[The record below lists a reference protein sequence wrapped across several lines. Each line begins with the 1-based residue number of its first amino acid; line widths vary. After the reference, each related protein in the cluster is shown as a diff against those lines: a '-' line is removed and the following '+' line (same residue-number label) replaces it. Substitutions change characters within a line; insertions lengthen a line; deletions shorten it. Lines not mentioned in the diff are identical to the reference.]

1 MTDSPIQ
8 QCTQWL
14 EWYSQQYGPSQKDPA
29 AVGRLIRAT
38 VDYLDWMKSVNY
50 SIDAQHLHRRQL
62 ELFLD
67 FVKNRRLPWQQLF
80 TVNTR
85 KHFKKING
93 LATTAAINGLS
104 RYLVKQGLIKTPLP
118 QHPKQRKLTGTFE
131 DYLQFRQDG
140 HQTDTHQLVA
150 IRRVLSALCDYL
162 NRQDIILHQLR
173 IEDLDAFMAEFCQ
186 PFLPG
191 TCRIYRTIVRGFLTY
206 LHLQRG
212 ILKKDL
218 APLLIGAP
226 QFAKAKPP
234 KFLRPHEVELL
245 FDSLSV
251 SSAKDL
257 RTYVMVHLAYTLGL
271 RPCEIC
277 RITLD
282 DIAFKKAQLSLED
295 RKNTQP
301 LMLPIPEKTLKAI
314 VAYIVGG
321 RPNSDDRHLILS
333 LAAPYGPIVPGLVG
347 RYIQQAMHKAGLN
360 STPYWLR
367 HSYAQHL
374 LSSGAS
380 IYEIKEMLGH
390 RHIESSRKYLHIHTD
405 LMREVIL
412 DEPL

>member
-1 MTDSPIQ
+1 MTDSLIQ

-295 RKNTQP
+295 RKTTQP

-314 VAYIVGG
+314 VVYIVGG

-333 LAAPYGPIVPGLVG
+333 LAAPYGPIVAGLVG
-347 RYIQQAMHKAGLN
+347 HYIQQAMHKAGLN

-380 IYEIKEMLGH
+380 IYEIKQMLGH

>member
-8 QCTQWL
+8 QCTPLL
-14 EWYSQQYGPSQKDPA
+14 EWYSQQYGPPQKDPA
-29 AVGRLIRAT
+29 AVGRLIQAT
-38 VDYLDWMKSVNY
+38 ADYLNWMKSVNY
-50 SIDAQHLHRRQL
+50 RLGTQYQHQIQL

-85 KHFKKING
+85 KHFKKISG

-104 RYLVKQGLIKTPLP
+104 RYLVKQGQIKTPLP
-118 QHPKQRKLTGTFE
+118 QHPQQKKLTGIFE
-131 DYLQFRQDG
+131 DYLQLRQDG

-162 NRQDIILHQLR
+162 SEQDITLQRLR
-173 IEDLDAFMAEFCQ
+173 IDDLDAFMAKFSQ
-186 PFLPG
+186 PFSSG
-191 TCRIYRTIVRGFLTY
+191 TCGTYRTIVRGFLTY
-206 LHLQRG
+206 LHQQRG

-218 APLLIGAP
+218 APLVIGAP

-234 KFLRPHEVELL
+234 KFLRRHEVKQL

-251 SSAKDL
+251 SCAKEL

-282 DIAFKKAQLSLED
+282 DIGFKKAQITIED
-295 RKNTQP
+295 RKNNQP
-301 LMLPIPEKTLKAI
+301 LTLPIPEKTLKAI
-314 VAYIVGG
+314 VAYMVGA
-321 RPNSDDRHLILS
+321 RSKSNDRHLILS

-347 RYIQQAMHKAGLN
+347 RYIQQAMHKAGLS

-367 HSYAQHL
+367 HYAEFRTMPSNSPITPPDGTLDLQT
-374 LSSGAS
+374 
-380 IYEIKEMLGH
+380 
-390 RHIESSRKYLHIHTD
+390 RHSFCLFSLNVNLNKGG
-405 LMREVIL
+405 
-412 DEPL
+412 

>member
-1 MTDSPIQ
+1 MADSHIQ
-8 QCTQWL
+8 QCTEWL
-14 EWYSQQYGPSQKDPA
+14 DWYIQQYGSPQKDPS
-29 AVGRLIRAT
+29 AVARLIRAT
-38 VDYLDWMKSVNY
+38 ADYLHWMKSVNY
-50 SIDAQHLHRRQL
+50 SSATQHLHRRQL

-67 FVKNRRLPWQQLF
+67 FVKNRRFHWQQLF
-80 TVNTR
+80 TVKTR
-85 KHFKKING
+85 EHFKKISG
-93 LATTAAINGLS
+93 LATTTAVNGLS
-104 RYLVKQGLIKTPLP
+104 RYLVEQGQIKTPLP
-118 QHPKQRKLTGTFE
+118 QHPQQRKLTGTFE

-140 HQTDTHQLVA
+140 HQTDTHQLKS
-150 IRRVLSALCDYL
+150 ITRVLSALCDYFNQRGITL
-162 NRQDIILHQLR
+162 QRLG

-191 TCRIYRTIVRGFLTY
+191 TCSNYRSIVRGFLSY
-206 LHLQRG
+206 LYQQRG
-212 ILKKDL
+212 ILKKEL

-234 KFLRPHEVELL
+234 KFLRPHEVQQL
-245 FDSLSV
+245 FESLSV
-251 SSAKDL
+251 SCPKDL

-282 DIAFKKAQLSLED
+282 DIAFKKEQVSVED
-295 RKNTQP
+295 RKNKQP
-301 LMLPIPEKTLKAI
+301 LTLPIPEQTLKAI
-314 VAYIVGG
+314 VAYMVGG
-321 RPNSDDRHLILS
+321 RPTSRDRHLILS
-333 LAAPYGPIVPGLVG
+333 FHAPYGPIVSGLVG
-347 RYIQQAMHKAGLN
+347 RYIQEAMHKAGLT

-390 RHIESSRKYLHIHTD
+390 RHIESSRKYLHIHID

>member
-1 MTDSPIQ
+1 MADSPIQ

-14 EWYSQQYGPSQKDPA
+14 EWYSQQYGPPQKDPA
-29 AVGRLIRAT
+29 AVAQLIRAT
-38 VDYLDWMKSVNY
+38 ADYLNWMKSVNY
-50 SIDAQHLHRRQL
+50 RLGTQYRHQIQL

-85 KHFKKING
+85 EHFKKISG
-93 LATTAAINGLS
+93 LSTTAAINGLS
-104 RYLVKQGLIKTPLP
+104 RYLVKQGQIKTPLP
-118 QHPKQRKLTGTFE
+118 QHPQQRKLTGIFE

-162 NRQDIILHQLR
+162 NEQDINLQRLR
-173 IEDLDAFMAEFCQ
+173 IEDLDAFMAKFCQ
-186 PFLPG
+186 PFSSG
-191 TCRIYRTIVRGFLTY
+191 TCGTYRTIVRGFLTY
-206 LHLQRG
+206 LHQQRG

-234 KFLRPHEVELL
+234 KFLRPHEVKQL
-245 FDSLSV
+245 FESLSV
-251 SSAKDL
+251 NSAKEL

-282 DIAFKKAQLSLED
+282 DIGFKKAQITIED
-295 RKNTQP
+295 RKNNQP
-301 LMLPIPEKTLKAI
+301 LTLPIPEKTLKAI
-314 VAYIVGG
+314 VAYMVGG
-321 RPNSDDRHLILS
+321 RPNSQDRHLILS

-347 RYIQQAMHKAGLN
+347 RYIQQAMHKAGLS

-380 IYEIKEMLGH
+380 IYEIKQMLGH

-412 DEPL
+412 DETL

>member
-1 MTDSPIQ
+1 MADTHIQ
-8 QCTQWL
+8 RCIEWL
-14 EWYSQQYGPSQKDPA
+14 NWYSQQYGSPQKDPA
-29 AVGRLIRAT
+29 AVVRLIRASA
-38 VDYLDWMKSVNY
+38 DYLNWMKSVNY
-50 SIDAQHLHRRQL
+50 SHATVHLHRRQL

-85 KHFKKING
+85 EHFKKISG
-93 LATTAAINGLS
+93 LATTAAINGLC
-104 RYLVKQGLIKTPLP
+104 RYLVKQGQIKTPLP
-118 QHPKQRKLTGTFE
+118 QHPQQRKLTGIFE

-140 HQTDTHQLVA
+140 HQTDSHQLVA

-162 NRQDIILHQLR
+162 NEQDITLHRLH
-173 IEDLDAFMAEFCQ
+173 IEALDDFMAEFCQ
-186 PFLPG
+186 PFSPG
-191 TCRIYRTIVRGFLTY
+191 TCRTYRTIVRGFLTY
-206 LHLQRG
+206 LYQQRG

-218 APLLIGAP
+218 APLLIGAV

-234 KFLRPHEVELL
+234 KFLRPHEVERL

-251 SSAKDL
+251 SCAKEL

-282 DIAFKKAQLSLED
+282 DIAFKKAQLSLEY

-314 VAYIVGG
+314 VAYMVGG
-321 RPNSDDRHLILS
+321 RPDSQDRHLILS
-333 LAAPYGPIVPGLVG
+333 FHAPYGPIVPGLVS
-347 RYIQQAMHKAGLN
+347 RYIKEAMYKAGLS

-380 IYEIKEMLGH
+380 IYEIKQMLGH

>member
-1 MTDSPIQ
+1 MADSYPQ
-8 QCTQWL
+8 QSIEWL
-14 EWYSQQYGPSQKDPA
+14 DWYNQQYGPPQNDPS
-29 AVGRLIRAT
+29 AVPRLTRAIA
-38 VDYLDWMKSVNY
+38 DYLHWMKSVNY
-50 SIDAQHLHRRQL
+50 TPANQHLHRVQL

-67 FVKNRRLPWQQLF
+67 FVKNQHLHWQQLF
-80 TVNTR
+80 TVKTR
-85 KHFKKING
+85 EHFKKIRG
-93 LATTAAINGLS
+93 LSTTAAVNGMS
-104 RYLVKQGLIKTPLP
+104 RYLVGQGQLKTPLP
-118 QHPKQRKLTGTFE
+118 QHPQQRKLAGIFE
-131 DYLQFRQDG
+131 DYLQYRQDG
-140 HQTDTHQLVA
+140 HQTDTRQLKS
-150 IRRVLSALCDYL
+150 IGRVLSALCDYFNQYGITL
-162 NRQDIILHQLR
+162 KRLR

-191 TCRIYRTIVRGFLTY
+191 TCRNYRTIVRGFLTY
-206 LHLQRG
+206 LYQQRG

-218 APLLIGAP
+218 APLLIGAV

-234 KFLRPHEVELL
+234 KFLRLHEVQQL
-245 FDSLSV
+245 FESLAV
-251 SSAKDL
+251 TCPKDL

-282 DIAFKKAQLSLED
+282 DIAFKKAQVSVED
-295 RKNTQP
+295 RKNDQP
-301 LMLPIPEKTLKAI
+301 LALPIPEQTLKAI
-314 VAYIVGG
+314 VAYMVGG
-321 RPNSDDRHLILS
+321 RPKSHDRHLILS
-333 LAAPYGPIVPGLVG
+333 LSAPHGPIVPGLVG
-347 RYIQQAMHKAGLN
+347 RYIQEAMHTAGLI

-380 IYEIKEMLGH
+380 IYEIKQMLGH

>member
-1 MTDSPIQ
+1 MADSPIQ
-8 QCTQWL
+8 QCTQWF
-14 EWYSQQYGPSQKDPA
+14 EWYSQQYGPPQKDPA
-29 AVGRLIRAT
+29 AVAQLIRAT
-38 VDYLDWMKSVNY
+38 ADYLNWMKSVNY
-50 SIDAQHLHRRQL
+50 RLGTQYRHQIQL

-85 KHFKKING
+85 ENFKKISG

-104 RYLVKQGLIKTPLP
+104 RYLVKQGQIKTPLP
-118 QHPKQRKLTGTFE
+118 QHPQQRKLSGIFE

-162 NRQDIILHQLR
+162 NEQDITLQRLR
-173 IEDLDAFMAEFCQ
+173 IENLDAFMAKFCQ
-186 PFLPG
+186 PFSSG
-191 TCRIYRTIVRGFLTY
+191 TCCTYRTIVRGFLTY
-206 LHLQRG
+206 LHHRRG

-234 KFLRPHEVELL
+234 KFLRPHEVKQL
-245 FDSLSV
+245 FESLSV
-251 SSAKDL
+251 NSAKEL

-282 DIAFKKAQLSLED
+282 DIAFKKAQLNVED

-301 LMLPIPEKTLKAI
+301 LTLPIPEQTLKAI
-314 VAYIVGG
+314 VAYMVGG
-321 RPNSDDRHLILS
+321 RPNSQDRHLILS

-347 RYIQQAMHKAGLN
+347 RYIQQAMHKAKLS

-380 IYEIKEMLGH
+380 IYEVKQMLGH

-412 DEPL
+412 DETL

>member
-1 MTDSPIQ
+1 MADSHPQ
-8 QCTQWL
+8 QSIEWL
-14 EWYSQQYGPSQKDPA
+14 DWYNQQYGPPQNDPA
-29 AVGRLIRAT
+29 AVPRLIRA
-38 VDYLDWMKSVNY
+38 VADYLRWMKAVNY
-50 SIDAQHLHRRQL
+50 SSASQHLHQVQI
-62 ELFLD
+62 EQFLD
-67 FVKNRRLPWQQLF
+67 FVKSRRLDWQQLF
-80 TVNTR
+80 SVNTR
-85 KHFKKING
+85 EHFKNTSG
-93 LATTAAINGLS
+93 LRTTAAANALS
-104 RYLVKQGLIKTPLP
+104 RYLVEKGHIKMPLP
-118 QHPKQRKLTGTFE
+118 QHPSPRKLAGIFE
-131 DYLQFRQDG
+131 EYLHFRQDSR
-140 HQTDTHQLVA
+140 QTNVRQLNA
-150 IRRVLSALCDYL
+150 IRRVLSALCDYF
-162 NRQDIILHQLR
+162 NQHGITPARLR

-191 TCRIYRTIVRGFLTY
+191 TCRNYRTIVRGFLTY
-206 LHLQRG
+206 LYQQRG

-218 APLLIGAP
+218 APLLIGAV

-234 KFLRPHEVELL
+234 KFLRLHEVQQL
-245 FDSLSV
+245 FESLPV
-251 SSAKDL
+251 TCPKDL

-282 DIAFKKAQLSLED
+282 NIAFKKAKLSVED
-295 RKNTQP
+295 RKNNQP
-301 LMLPIPEKTLKAI
+301 LTLPIPDQTLKAI

-321 RPNSDDRHLILS
+321 RPDSKERHLILS
-333 LAAPYGPIVPGLVG
+333 LSAPHGPIVAGLVG
-347 RYIQQAMHKAGLN
+347 RYIQEAMHTAGLT

>member
-1 MTDSPIQ
+1 MADSHIQ
-8 QCTQWL
+8 QCIEWL
-14 EWYSQQYGPSQKDPA
+14 NWYSQQYGAPQNDPA
-29 AVGRLIRAT
+29 TVVRLMRAIA
-38 VDYLDWMKSVNY
+38 DYLQWMKSANY
-50 SIDAQHLHRRQL
+50 SLGTQHMHRRQL

-85 KHFKKING
+85 EHFKKISG

-104 RYLVKQGLIKTPLP
+104 RYLVKQGQIKTPLP
-118 QHPKQRKLTGTFE
+118 QHPQQRKLGGTFK

-162 NRQDIILHQLR
+162 NEQDITLHQLH
-173 IEDLDAFMAEFCQ
+173 IEALDAFMAKFCQ
-186 PFLPG
+186 PFSPG
-191 TCRIYRTIVRGFLTY
+191 TCRTYRTIVRGFLTY
-206 LHLQRG
+206 LHHQCG

-234 KFLRPHEVELL
+234 KFLRPHEVKLL
-245 FDSLSV
+245 FESLSV
-251 SSAKDL
+251 NSAKDL

-277 RITLD
+277 HITLD
-282 DIAFKKAQLSLED
+282 DIGFKKAQITIED
-295 RKNTQP
+295 RKNNQP
-301 LMLPIPEKTLKAI
+301 LTLPIPEKTLKAI
-314 VAYIVGG
+314 VAYMVGG
-321 RPNSDDRHLILS
+321 RSKSNDRHLILS
-333 LAAPYGPIVPGLVG
+333 LAAPYGPIVAGLVG
-347 RYIQQAMHKAGLN
+347 RYIQQAMHKAALS

-380 IYEIKEMLGH
+380 IYEVKQMLGH

>member
-1 MTDSPIQ
+1 MADSHIQ
-8 QCTQWL
+8 QCIEWL
-14 EWYSQQYGPSQKDPA
+14 NWYSQQYGAPQKDPA
-29 AVGRLIRAT
+29 AVVRLIRAT
-38 VDYLDWMKSVNY
+38 ADYLNWMKSVNY
-50 SIDAQHLHRRQL
+50 SLGTQYRHKLQL

-85 KHFKKING
+85 EHFKKISG
-93 LATTAAINGLS
+93 LATTTALNGLS
-104 RYLVKQGLIKTPLP
+104 RYLVEQGQIKTSLP
-118 QHPKQRKLTGTFE
+118 QHPKQRKLSGTFE

-162 NRQDIILHQLR
+162 NEQDITLHQLR
-173 IEDLDAFMAEFCQ
+173 IEDLDAFMAEFCHL
-186 PFLPG
+186 FSPG
-191 TCRIYRTIVRGFLTY
+191 TCRTYRTIVRGFLTY
-206 LHLQRG
+206 LYHQCG

-218 APLLIGAP
+218 APLLIGAI

-234 KFLRPHEVELL
+234 KFLRPHEVKQL

-314 VAYIVGG
+314 VAYMVGG
-321 RPNSDDRHLILS
+321 RPNSHDRHLILS
-333 LAAPYGPIVPGLVG
+333 FHAPYGPIVPGLVG

-390 RHIESSRKYLHIHTD
+390 RHIESSRKYLHIHID

>member
-1 MTDSPIQ
+1 MADSHIQ
-8 QCTQWL
+8 QCIEWL
-14 EWYSQQYGPSQKDPA
+14 NWYSQQYGAPQNDPA
-29 AVGRLIRAT
+29 TVVRLMRAIA
-38 VDYLDWMKSVNY
+38 DYLGWMKSVSY
-50 SIDAQHLHRRQL
+50 SLGTQHMHRRQL

-67 FVKNRRLPWQQLF
+67 FVKNRRFAWQQLF

-85 KHFKKING
+85 EHFKKISG

-104 RYLVKQGLIKTPLP
+104 RYLVEQGQIKTPLP
-118 QHPKQRKLTGTFE
+118 QHPQQRKLTGIFE

-150 IRRVLSALCDYL
+150 IRRVLSAFCDYISE
-162 NRQDIILHQLR
+162 QDITLHQLQ
-173 IEDLDAFMAEFCQ
+173 IEALDAFMAEFCQ
-186 PFLPG
+186 PFSPG
-191 TCRIYRTIVRGFLTY
+191 TCGTYRTVVRGFLTY
-206 LHLQRG
+206 LHHQRG

-234 KFLRPHEVELL
+234 KFLRPHEVKQL
-245 FDSLSV
+245 FESLSV
-251 SSAKDL
+251 NSAKDL

-282 DIAFKKAQLSLED
+282 DIAFKKAQLRLEG
-295 RKNTQP
+295 RKNDQP
-301 LMLPIPEKTLKAI
+301 LALPIPEKTLKAI
-314 VAYIVGG
+314 VAYMVGG
-321 RPNSDDRHLILS
+321 RPDSQDRHLVLS
-333 LAAPYGPIVPGLVG
+333 FHAPYGPIVAGLVG
-347 RYIQQAMHKAGLN
+347 HYIQQAMRKAGLS

-380 IYEIKEMLGH
+380 IYEVKQMLGH

>member
-1 MTDSPIQ
+1 MADSPIQ
-8 QCTQWL
+8 QCTQWF
-14 EWYSQQYGPSQKDPA
+14 EWYSQQYGPPQKDPA
-29 AVGRLIRAT
+29 AVAQLIRASA
-38 VDYLDWMKSVNY
+38 DYLNWMKSVNY
-50 SIDAQHLHRRQL
+50 RLGTQYRHQMQL

-85 KHFKKING
+85 EHFKKISG

-104 RYLVKQGLIKTPLP
+104 RYLVKQGQIKTPLP
-118 QHPKQRKLTGTFE
+118 QHPQQRKLTGIFK

-162 NRQDIILHQLR
+162 NEQDITLQRLR
-173 IEDLDAFMAEFCQ
+173 IEDLDAFMAKFCQ
-186 PFLPG
+186 PFSSG
-191 TCRIYRTIVRGFLTY
+191 TCCTYRTIVRGFLTY
-206 LHLQRG
+206 LHHQCG

-234 KFLRPHEVELL
+234 KFLRPHEVKQL
-245 FDSLSV
+245 FESLSV
-251 SSAKDL
+251 NSAKDL

-282 DIAFKKAQLSLED
+282 DIAFKRAQLRLEG
-295 RKNTQP
+295 RKNEQP
-301 LMLPIPEKTLKAI
+301 LALPIPEKTLKAI
-314 VAYIVGG
+314 VAYMVGG
-321 RPNSDDRHLILS
+321 RSKSNDRHLILS
-333 LAAPYGPIVPGLVG
+333 FHAPYGPIVAGVVG
-347 RYIQQAMHKAGLN
+347 RYIQQAMHKAALT

-390 RHIESSRKYLHIHTD
+390 RHIESSRKYIHIHTE

-412 DEPL
+412 DEKL

>member
-1 MTDSPIQ
+1 MADSPIQ

-14 EWYSQQYGPSQKDPA
+14 QWYIQQYGPPQKDPA
-29 AVGRLIRAT
+29 AVGRLMRAIA
-38 VDYLDWMKSVNY
+38 DYLGWMKSVNY
-50 SIDAQHLHRRQL
+50 SLGTQHMHRRQL

-85 KHFKKING
+85 EHFKKISG

-104 RYLVKQGLIKTPLP
+104 RYLVEQGQIKTPLP
-118 QHPKQRKLTGTFE
+118 QHPRQRKLTGIFE

-150 IRRVLSALCDYL
+150 IRRVLSAFCDYISE
-162 NRQDIILHQLR
+162 QDITLHQLR

-186 PFLPG
+186 PFSPG
-191 TCRIYRTIVRGFLTY
+191 TCRTYRSIVRGFLTY
-206 LHLQRG
+206 LHHQRG
-212 ILKKDL
+212 ILKKHL
-218 APLLIGAP
+218 APLLIGAS

-251 SSAKDL
+251 SCAKEL

-301 LMLPIPEKTLKAI
+301 LLLPIPEKTLKAI
-314 VAYIVGG
+314 VAYMVGG
-321 RPNSDDRHLILS
+321 RPDSKDRHLILS
-333 LAAPYGPIVPGLVG
+333 FHAPYGPIVPGLVS
-347 RYIQQAMHKAGLN
+347 RYIKEAMHKAGLS

-380 IYEIKEMLGH
+380 IYEIKQMLGH
-390 RHIESSRKYLHIHTD
+390 RHIESSRKYLHIHID